1 MPSNDI
7 MCDVT
12 DDIGNDVTDD
22 KYKGRLW
29 KVIEYTG
36 RSIRKTVTKTVT
48 IQKAME
54 CHGKSWKVWKAVTKE
69 VMKEVTKRLVTVTVT
84 FFPI

>member
-48 IQKAME
+48 I
-54 CHGKSWKVWKAVTKE
+54 
-69 VMKEVTKRLVTVTVT
+69 
-84 FFPI
+84 